1 MELKEAQYVLNK
13 FVPGSNLIELKEAK
27 EGLINSTFILSTLS
41 EKYVL
46 QKINQSVFKG
56 YEKALENII
65 IVKNWLIK
73 SDFPYQ
79 FPTPLNDKYLTI
91 NNEVFRLQP
100 FVTNSKVLQKISN
113 NAQAYEA
120 AVCLGSFYKHLHN
133 KPTKKLHTTILNF
146 HNGNHRL
153 KEFFQATKNASSD
166 RMSKAK
172 KLIIDIENQLQ
183 LIKDFDSIN
192 KSLPLRTVH
201 NDTKISNFLFDKKV
215 QKVKALIDL
224 DTLMPGTVLSDIG
237 DMIRTYSNPLG
248 EESVDFKNIA
258 ANNETIDATIE
269 GFCSQAIL
277 NPNEKKHLRFGG
289 KAITLIQSIRFLTD
303 YLNNDF
309 YYKVNYADHNLD
321 RAKNQWMLYQT
332 IQS

>member
-1 MELKEAQYVLNK
+1 VELKEVQYVLNK

-27 EGLINSTFILSTLS
+27 EGLINSTFILSTLT

-46 QKINQSVFKG
+46 QKINQSIFKD

-65 IVKNWLIK
+65 TVKNWLIK
-73 SDFPYQ
+73 SDFPYH
-79 FPTPLNDKYLTI
+79 FPTPINDKYLTI

-100 FVTNSKVLQKISN
+100 FVTNSIVLQKISN

-120 AVCLGSFYKHLHN
+120 AACLGSFYKHLHN
-133 KPTKKLHTTILNF
+133 KPVKKLHITIPYF

-153 KEFFQATKNASSD
+153 KEFFQAFIIASPE
-166 RMSKAK
+166 RKSKAK
-172 KLIIDIENQLQ
+172 KLIIDVENQLQ
-183 LIKDFDSIN
+183 LVKDFDFIN
-192 KSLPLRTVH
+192 KGLPLRTVH
-201 NDTKISNFLFDKKV
+201 NDTKISNFLFDEKA

-224 DTLMPGTVLSDIG
+224 DTLMPGTVLSDVG

-248 EESVDFKNIA
+248 EESTDLNNIT
-258 ANNETIDATIE
+258 ANNETIDAIIE
-269 GFCSQAIL
+269 GFCDQAII
-277 NPNEKKHLRFGG
+277 NSNEKKHLRFSG
-289 KAITLIQSIRFLTD
+289 KAITLIQSIRFLAD